1 MAVKKVGLVWEADI
15 QPGGRFGPR
24 IRKRF
29 STRREADRFE
39 RFVRD
44 QHDAGKAWKAP
55 EKDRRRLSALV
66 EEWYQLHGCN
76 LKDGESRRRI
86 LLDVA
91 KRLRNPIGSQLQPAA
106 VIAYRNQRVQA
117 GLTVSTANRQLSYLK
132 AVYNELERV
141 GQGVGN
147 PIARVRPIKQDEREL
162 SYLTPEQ
169 IRALLDELAKGRN
182 RDALFVA
189 KLCLATG
196 ARWSEAEGLK
206 VQDVLGDRVRYSGTK
221 SGKIRVVPVAR
232 DLLDEITSR
241 RRVWRLF
248 NPCYAAFRHAVKRAG
263 IKLPKGQ
270 MAHVLRHTFASH
282 FVMRGGN
289 ILVLQRVLGHSDV
302 KVTMRYAHL
311 APDHLEEV
319 VGLNPISGSA

>member
-1 MAVKKVGLVWEADI
+1 MSVTKVGDRWQADVR
-15 QPGGRFGPR
+15 PGGRFGTR

-29 STRREADRFE
+29 NTRREAERFE

-44 QHDAGKAWKAP
+44 QHESRKPWQPP
-55 EKDRRRLSALV
+55 EKDRRRLSELV
-66 EEWYQLHGCN
+66 EQWFHLHGCN
-76 LKDGESRRRI
+76 LKDGEPRRRI

-91 KRLRNPIGSQLQPAA
+91 KRLRNPIGSQLQPAV
-106 VIAYRNQRVQA
+106 VIAYRNERVQG
-117 GLTVSTANRQLSYLK
+117 GLSVTTANRQLSYLK
-132 AVYNELERV
+132 SVYNELERI

-162 SYLTPEQ
+162 SYLTHAQ
-169 IRALLDELAKGRN
+169 ICALLDELARGRN
-182 RDALFVA
+182 KDALLVA

-196 ARWSEAEGLK
+196 ARWSEAQGLK
-206 VQDVLGDRVRYSGTK
+206 VEDVLGDRVRYSGTK

-232 DLLDEITSR
+232 ELLEEITNR
-241 RRVWRLF
+241 RRSWRLF
-248 NPCYAAFRHAVKRAG
+248 NPCYCAFRHAVKRAG
-263 IKLPKGQ
+263 IELPKGQ

-289 ILVLQRVLGHSDV
+289 ILVLQKILGHSDV

-311 APDHLEEV
+311 APEHLEAALR
-319 VGLNPISGSA
+319 LNPLSMQE